1 VGVCIS
7 WRDKWLGGLL
17 VIDLMLSIS
26 VLIVVFDSV
35 YRDLKISFALKND
48 LDAMELKLME
58 LRK

>member
-1 VGVCIS
+1 M
-7 WRDKWLGGLL
+7 
-17 VIDLMLSIS
+17 IDLMLSIS